1 MAKKC
6 ELQMKATGKS
16 KSSNEVSKPGGR
28 AAADGGWMTRALG
41 VMLLL
46 TACGMGMEA
55 RQLPDSPQPSRNEAG
70 NESVAS
76 GGEYSTRLQAGQ
88 NQDSQQGSQSPE
100 NSRSNA
106 AKPANQAH
114 QPKPA
119 ALPPGHKLT
128 IEEAEAIGLKN
139 NPQIM
144 VGRLMALQ
152 AQQYVVEARSAE
164 LPQIGMNLTGVGAD
178 EGGRLAAGYL
188 TNGRMFS
195 RLAGGVT
202 FSQLITDFGRT
213 PNLVGNA
220 RFQAKAQDEN
230 AVATKQDVIL
240 AVDQAFYN
248 TLETKALLQVAE
260 ETVKARQLFEDQ
272 IQALTTAKLKSE
284 VDLAFAKV
292 ELARAQLLLLDAQDN
307 YQASLSTLSAVL
319 GYPDRQDFEPQ
330 EPVVP
335 VTPPANDASTLIQQA
350 MDLRPE
356 IRSLRDS
363 VLAAERFGRAEHD
376 LFFPTVNALG
386 VVGGSPVHDPNIT
399 DWYGAAG
406 VNINIPIFTGFL
418 FNARA
423 KSADLATEAQKKR
436 LQDMQDNV
444 ARDVRNSW
452 LQSQDAY
459 KRLSVTQQLRE
470 QAELALELAQ
480 ARYKLGLGSIVEATQ
495 AELQKTDAD
504 IQDTDAHYR
513 YVVSQIV
520 LAYQMGLTR

>member
-1 MAKKC
+1 MQTKC
-6 ELQMKATGKS
+6 EPSGKLTRWNESNTKAGKPSGTGEAGRGWVRRWVVVALLLAPCGMQMKAK
-16 KSSNEVSKPGGR
+16 
-28 AAADGGWMTRALG
+28 
-41 VMLLL
+41 
-46 TACGMGMEA
+46 
-55 RQLPDSPQPSRNEAG
+55 QLPDAPAPAQNAARNGSAT
-70 NESVAS
+70 S
-76 GGEYSTRLQAGQ
+76 GGEYEAALQ
-88 NQDSQQGSQSPE
+88 SQQTPQALLNPQQGEQ
-100 NSRSNA
+100 
-106 AKPANQAH
+106 KQAH
-114 QPKPA
+114 QAQVAPSP
-119 ALPPGHKLT
+119 LPPGHKLT
-128 IEEAEAIGLKN
+128 IEEAEAIALKN
-139 NPQIM
+139 NPQIT
-144 VGRLMALQ
+144 VGRLVALQ

-164 LPQIGMNLTGVGAD
+164 LPQVGVNLTGVGAN
-178 EGGRLAAGYL
+178 EGTRLAAGYL

-195 RLAGGVT
+195 RLAGGITVG
-202 FSQLITDFGRT
+202 QLITDFGRT

-240 AVDQAFYN
+240 AVDQSFYN

-292 ELARAQLLLLDAQDN
+292 ELARAQLLLLDAQDS

-319 GYPDRQDFEPQ
+319 GYADRQDVEPQ
-330 EPVVP
+330 EPSVA
-335 VTPPANDASTLIQQA
+335 VTPPVEDAGALIQQA
-350 MDLRPE
+350 MDQRPE

-363 VLAAERFGRAEHD
+363 VLAAEKFGRAEHD

-399 DWYGAAG
+399 SWYGAAG
-406 VNINIPIFTGFL
+406 VNINVPIFNGFL
-418 FNARA
+418 FTARA

-436 LQDMQDNV
+436 LQDLQDNV

-452 LQSQDAY
+452 LQTQDAY
-459 KRLSVTQQLRE
+459 KRLSVTEQLRQ
-470 QAELALELAQ
+470 QAQLALELAQ

-520 LAYQMGLTR
+520 LAYQLGLTR

>member
-1 MAKKC
+1 MARKS
-6 ELQMKATGKS
+6 ELQTKATGR
-16 KSSNEVSKPGGR
+16 SSSGLSKPGGKAGGR
-28 AAADGGWMTRALG
+28 GGWVRPTL
-41 VMLLL
+41 VVVLLL
-46 TACGMGMEA
+46 TACGTRMEA
-55 RQLPDSPQPSRNEAG
+55 RQLPDSPQPARNVEENANVDAG
-70 NESVAS
+70 AENSM
-76 GGEYSTRLQAGQ
+76 RLQAGR
-88 NQDSQQGSQSPE
+88 NQQSQQGSQTP
-100 NSRSNA
+100 N
-106 AKPANQAH
+106 KPQSKGTNPTQ
-114 QPKPA
+114 QPAPTS
-119 ALPPGHKLT
+119 LPPGHKLT
-128 IEEAEAIGLKN
+128 IEEAEAIALKN
-139 NPQIM
+139 NPQIT

-152 AQQYVVEARSAE
+152 AQQYVVETRSAE
-164 LPQIGMNLTGVGAD
+164 LPQIGVNLTGVGAD
-178 EGGRLAAGYL
+178 PGSRLAAGYL

-202 FSQLITDFGRT
+202 FSQLVTDFGHT
-213 PNLVGNA
+213 PNLVANS
-220 RFQAKAQDEN
+220 RYQAKVQDEN
-230 AVATKQDVIL
+230 AIATKQDVIL

-248 TLETKALLQVAE
+248 TLETRALLQVAE
-260 ETVKARQLFEDQ
+260 ATVKARQLFEDQ

-292 ELARAQLLLLDAQDN
+292 ELAKAQLLLLDAQDN

-330 EPVVP
+330 EPTVP
-335 VTPPANDASTLIQQA
+335 VTPPAEDAGPLIQQA

-356 IRSLRDS
+356 IRSLRNS
-363 VLAAERFGRAEHD
+363 VLAAEKFGRAEHD
-376 LFFPTVNALG
+376 LFFPTVSALG
-386 VVGGSPVHDPNIT
+386 VVGGAPVHDPNIT
-399 DWYGAAG
+399 SWYGAAG
-406 VNINIPIFTGFL
+406 VNINIPIFNGFL
-418 FNARA
+418 FSAEA
-423 KSADLATEAQKKR
+423 KSADLATEAQKKK

-444 ARDVRNSW
+444 ARDVRNGW
-452 LQSQDAY
+452 LQTQDAY